1 MPESASN
8 DSLPP
13 GGETLDEVRAL
24 PEATLGKALDRLR
37 PKRVA
42 TAGTEHIP
50 RRLNGINTA

>member
-8 DSLPP
+8 YSLPP
-13 GGETLDEVRAL
+13 GRETHNEVRAL
-24 PEATLGKALDRLR
+24 HEATLGKALGRLR

-50 RRLNGINTA
+50 RRLNVINTA